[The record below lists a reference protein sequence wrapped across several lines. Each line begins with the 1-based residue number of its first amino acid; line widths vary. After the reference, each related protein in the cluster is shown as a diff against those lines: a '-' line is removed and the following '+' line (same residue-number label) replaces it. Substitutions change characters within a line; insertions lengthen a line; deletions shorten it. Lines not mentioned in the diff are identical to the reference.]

1 MRVPFSPH
9 PPQHLLLLVF
19 FMVAILTG
27 LRGNLNVVLICISFM
42 AKAVEHFFM
51 CFFFGHIPLKKLCS
65 AYLPVSSLVIDIL
78 MVYSFAFSSFLSS
91 LLK

>member
-51 CFFFGHIPLKKLCS
+51 CFFFFFWP
-65 AYLPVSSLVIDIL
+65 
-78 MVYSFAFSSFLSS
+78 YSFEKALFSLFARFFFGH
-91 LLK
+91 